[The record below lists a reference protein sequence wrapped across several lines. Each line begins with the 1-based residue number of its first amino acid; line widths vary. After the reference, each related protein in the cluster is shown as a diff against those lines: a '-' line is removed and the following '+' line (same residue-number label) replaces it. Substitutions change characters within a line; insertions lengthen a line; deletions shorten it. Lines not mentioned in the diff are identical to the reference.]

1 MPLADIEQSFMQ
13 CLIKPYHDADMFMSN
28 LVVTGSLSP
37 EKQISIYR
45 SNINGAHESV
55 LAQIYPA
62 CKTILGEGYFNQ
74 LCLIYRIQFPSKHAD
89 LNKYGKHFPV
99 FIKVFLEK
107 HNELQA
113 FSYLSDLA
121 LLEWNWHAIYYSC
134 NDLPFDFSLL
144 ANVAEE
150 QQQKLVF
157 HLSNTVSLQSSCY
170 PVLAIWRAN
179 SAELNYEKQESEQA
193 FEMPDEE
200 ICFCIFRDN
209 YEMAL
214 KELSTTQFEI
224 LQAIKAGQTL
234 GELSDSFGD
243 DLQPALNYYIQQG
256 WISGFSVDEMSNVR

>member
-1 MPLADIEQSFMQ
+1 MPLADIEQTFMQ
-13 CLIKPYHDADMFMSN
+13 CLITPYNDADMFMSK
-28 LVVTGSLSP
+28 LVVAGSLSS
-37 EKQISIYR
+37 EKQLSIYR

-74 LCLIYRIQFPSKHAD
+74 LCLLYRIQFPSKHAN
-89 LNKYGKHFPV
+89 LNKYGKHFSV
-99 FIKVFLEK
+99 FIKDFIEK

-113 FSYLSDLA
+113 FEYLPDLV

-144 ANVAEE
+144 ANVAED

-157 HLSNTVSLQSSCY
+157 HLSNTVSLQCSCY
-170 PVLAIWRAN
+170 PVLAIWESNRP
-179 SAELNYEKQESEQA
+179 ELNNKQLKSKQT

-200 ICFCIFRDN
+200 IHFCIFRDN
-209 YEMAL
+209 YEVSL
-214 KELSTTQFEI
+214 KELPATQFEV

-234 GELSDSFGD
+234 GELSDRFGG
-243 DLQPALNYYIQQG
+243 DLQPTLNYYIQLG
-256 WISGFSVDEMSNVR
+256 WINSFSVDEMSNVR